1 MSGPMTR
8 ASEIRGWSGKAAIA
22 IANDSGEFLARDVNV
37 NATESPRWNPSRRPT
52 ACDASAK

>member
-1 MSGPMTR
+1 MTR

-37 NATESPRWNPSRRPT
+37 NATEPLWNPSRRPI

>member
-1 MSGPMTR
+1 MTR
-8 ASEIRGWSGKAAIA
+8 ASEIRGWSGKAA

-37 NATESPRWNPSRRPT
+37 NATESPRWNPRGRPI